1 MNIGLYGGTFDPV
14 HIGHLLLA
22 EWIREE
28 LDLRKIIFIPA
39 AIPPH
44 KQEKEITPSKIR
56 MQMLEYAIRGN
67 SSFKISDFELR
78 NDDVSYSLT
87 TILHFRESLKI
98 SRDNLFFIIGA
109 DNLVTFS
116 SWHKPKEVLRNS
128 SVVVYRRSGNK
139 LSDVPDEFLNE
150 MLVMNNP
157 LIDISSSEIRE
168 RIRDGKTIKYMVPP
182 KIETLIFENNL
193 YKNKS

>member
-1 MNIGLYGGTFDPV
+1 MKIGLYGGTFDPV

-28 LDLRKIIFIPA
+28 LDLREIIFIPA

-44 KQEKEITPSKIR
+44 KKENKITSAALR
-56 MQMLEYAIRGN
+56 MQMLEQAIQGN
-67 SSFKISDFELR
+67 SSFKISDFEL
-78 NDDVSYSLT
+78 NNEGVSYSLN
-87 TILHFRESLKI
+87 TILHFRQTVKI

-116 SWHKPKEVLRNS
+116 SWHKPEEVKRNCR
-128 SVVVYRRSGNK
+128 VVVYRRSGIK
-139 LSDVPDEFLNE
+139 LSDVPESLLNE
-150 MLVMNNP
+150 MTILDNP
-157 LIDISSSEIRE
+157 LFDISSSEIRE
-168 RIRDGKTIKYMVPP
+168 QVRHGKSIKYMVPSE
-182 KIETLIFENNL
+182 IEALIFENHL